1 MKKDLKH
8 KLINQEIMEL
18 VNYYLFNNSFNELLE
33 LEKKEIR
40 LNDNEYLIV
49 KKYYFIDEIYNQ
61 KIYVKTLQDLENN
74 ISSDLNFDKIFE
86 AYEVLNEIRKNKNTS
101 YLIKY
106 KEGGYLKN
114 ESTGNYNSIF
124 GYKDNEYCSHFYGVY
139 GEVLYKIEK
148 EINEDFAHNQ
158 ADSREFNNFDLL
170 KIIAKILE
178 HFDIENEKE
187 FNEKMKN
194 KK

>member
-1 MKKDLKH
+1 MKKDFSH

-86 AYEVLNEIRKNKNTS
+86 AFEVLNEIRKNKNTT

-106 KEGGYLKN
+106 KNGGYLKN
-114 ESTGNYNSIF
+114 ECTGNYNSIF
-124 GYKDNEYCSHFYGVY
+124 GYKDSEYCSHFYGIY
-139 GEVLYKIEK
+139 GDVLYSIEK
-148 EINEDFAHNQ
+148 EINEDFAYAQ
-158 ADSREFNNFDLL
+158 ADNREYSDYALL
-170 KIIAKILE
+170 RIITKILE
-178 HFDIENEKE
+178 NFDIETEKE
-187 FNEKMKN
+187 FQERKRG
-194 KK
+194 